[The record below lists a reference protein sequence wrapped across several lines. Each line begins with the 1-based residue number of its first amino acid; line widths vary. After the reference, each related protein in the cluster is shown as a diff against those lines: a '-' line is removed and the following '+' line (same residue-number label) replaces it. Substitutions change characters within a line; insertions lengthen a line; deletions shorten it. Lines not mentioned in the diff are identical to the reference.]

1 MVWLHNV
8 HGLPENV
15 MGDVR
20 RVMMNPLKY
29 LHLEG
34 EGEALEAMIL
44 FRNGRWSAGR
54 GQEELFQLS
63 GFLQLQY
70 QTIYENSYLKV
81 ADLKFP
87 YSKKVDREASPILI
101 VE

>member
-1 MVWLHNV
+1 MQ
-8 HGLPENV
+8 
-15 MGDVR
+15 DFSIY
-20 RVMMNPLKY
+20 LKHT
-29 LHLEG
+29 LHLDRIVQNMYE
-34 EGEALEAMIL
+34 
-44 FRNGRWSAGR
+44 FH
-54 GQEELFQLS
+54 QEELFQLS

-70 QTIYENSYLKV
+70 QTIYENSDLKV